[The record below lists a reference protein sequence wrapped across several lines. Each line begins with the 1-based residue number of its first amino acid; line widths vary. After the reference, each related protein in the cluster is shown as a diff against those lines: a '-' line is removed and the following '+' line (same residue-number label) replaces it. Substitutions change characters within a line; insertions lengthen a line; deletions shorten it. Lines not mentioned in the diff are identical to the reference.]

1 MRWLRG
7 QRGFTLLEVILA
19 MGILGIV
26 GVAFMSTLNTG
37 TRTTGTLKEQTQA
50 EVLARSQ
57 LEEIKNIPYETDS
70 GCYTLGDPAYP
81 CYDKTITTPPDYT
94 LSVTT
99 EPLDFP
105 GDNALQKITVGVSRT
120 GSGKPIL
127 SLTTYK
133 KK

>member
-57 LEEIKNIPYETDS
+57 LEDIKNIAYETAP

-81 CYDKTITTPPDYT
+81 CYDETITTPSD
-94 LSVTT
+94 
-99 EPLDFP
+99 
-105 GDNALQKITVGVSRT
+105 
-120 GSGKPIL
+120 
-127 SLTTYK
+127 
-133 KK
+133 

>member
-7 QRGFTLLEVILA
+7 QRGFTLLEVVLA

-26 GVAFMSTLNTG
+26 GVAFMFTLNTG
-37 TRTTGTLKEQTQA
+37 TRSADTLDEQTQA
-50 EVLARSQ
+50 EALARSQ
-57 LEEIKNIPYETDS
+57 LEEIKFTAYNTVE
-70 GCYTLGDPAYP
+70 GCYPGCYP
-81 CYDKTITTPPDYT
+81 LTVTPPSDYT

-99 EPLDFP
+99 ERLDASL
-105 GDNALQKITVGVSRT
+105 DNALQKVKVAVNRT